1 MCEGPSHSQPRDVF
15 DVLLQLEAQLQ
26 VLRLQPEVLFLDVLL
41 SLRRGAGAASRRLR
55 EFQKGGKK
63 KSLTGGLFRGKSRGG
78 GANTTAGGGGRGG
91 KAVPFWR
98 VKVREGRLRLKEATG

>member
-1 MCEGPSHSQPRDVF
+1 MFEAEVCEGSSHSQPRDVF

-55 EFQKGGKK
+55 EFHKGEKNQR
-63 KSLTGGLFRGKSRGG
+63 LEVCF
-78 GANTTAGGGGRGG
+78 GGRTEGAGLTPLLEEEDEEERRFRSG
-91 KAVPFWR
+91 K
-98 VKVREGRLRLKEATG
+98 